1 MSNKVPSKLYTLKNN
16 LVFAVVLFLWVML
29 FAVLYTP
36 TFGYTP
42 EAPYTDVPIVLQQ
55 WYAHSSFCIPILCS
69 ILIVTMAISR
79 LLLYL
84 FTHRNRISE
93 IEFFVWQVCELV
105 AVGMF
110 CDLFISLYFQ
120 YSYLKM
126 LPTVFLITILLTFAP
141 YIGYWIY
148 VEKKDTDKQLTEAL
162 HIIDELRQ
170 GIDRKNEPTPI
181 KFIDEKGTPRLIVTS
196 DHIYTIEAAG
206 NYVTILYENNGKLV
220 RFALRNTLKAIEPL
234 CEQNGLIRC
243 HRSWMVNLKKI
254 RLLRHD
260 PDGIYAEI
268 NAEGINDIPVSK
280 NYAAN
285 VVQHLSEN

>member
-1 MSNKVPSKLYTLKNN
+1 MNKIPTRLYTFKSN
-16 LVFAVVLFLWVML
+16 LVFAIILFLWVML

-42 EAPYTDVPIVLQQ
+42 EEPYKVVPIALQN
-55 WYAHSSFCIPILCS
+55 WYSHSSFCIPILSS

-84 FTHRNRISE
+84 FTHRNKISE
-93 IEFFVWQVCELV
+93 LEFLVWQVCELI

-110 CDLFISLYFQ
+110 ADLFISLYFH
-120 YSYLKM
+120 YPFLKL
-126 LPTVFLITILLTFAP
+126 LPSIFLITLLLTFAP

-148 VEKKDTDKQLTEAL
+148 VEKKEKDGLLNNAL
-162 HIIDELRQ
+162 KLIEELKQ
-170 GIDRKNEPTPI
+170 GIDRSNDPSPM
-181 KFIDEKGTPRLIVTS
+181 KFVDEKGTPRLIVTS
-196 DHIYTIEAAG
+196 AHVYTIEAAG

-220 RFALRNTLKAIEPL
+220 RFALRNTLKAIEPM

-243 HRSWMVNLKKI
+243 HRSWLVNLKKI

-268 NAEGINDIPVSK
+268 NGEGINDIPVSK
-280 NYAAN
+280 NYATN
-285 VVQHLSEN
+285 VVQRLSEN